1 MGLSERAI
9 IAIERIQEDERLR
22 GDLPDEA
29 AQALVQW
36 AGQHASQIAND
47 HTRSDDEV
55 EALIKLVRSAA
66 RFAARTGLLGPQQVI
81 DAAEAALRERLPNQP
96 NTPTPTPEPA
106 ALLAPTPTA
115 EPAALLAPTPTPIP
129 APTPDPLPTPAA
141 TPEGGARDQT
151 SQTPCQETR

>member
-36 AGQHASQIAND
+36 AGKHASQIAND

-96 NTPTPTPEPA
+96 STAPTPAPAAPLEPTPTPEPT
-106 ALLAPTPTA
+106 ALLAPI
-115 EPAALLAPTPTPIP
+115 PTPT
-129 APTPDPLPTPAA
+129 PTPDPLPTPAA
-141 TPEGGARDQT
+141 TSEGGARDET
-151 SQTPCQETR
+151 SQTPCQEAR